1 MLVKIYV
8 FKILNFKAT
17 KSIGTLFETHYLQ
30 DNAMLLLFPYCL
42 LTWVTRVVSLQF
54 FMYTTK
60 KKKSKKEG
68 PCLSVPSTIP
78 FSSEN
83 KKPRWNE
90 LYFML
95 KLRYLTSI

>member
-60 KKKSKKEG
+60 KKKNLKRRDHALASQ
-68 PCLSVPSTIP
+68 VPFLFPVKTKNQGGMSYI
-78 FSSEN
+78 
-83 KKPRWNE
+83 
-90 LYFML
+90 LC
-95 KLRYLTSI
+95 

>member
-8 FKILNFKAT
+8 LKILLVNFKAT
-17 KSIGTLFETHYLQ
+17 KSIGTLVETHYLE

-60 KKKSKKEG
+60 KNLKRRDHALASQ
-68 PCLSVPSTIP
+68 VPFLFPVKTKNQGGMSYI
-78 FSSEN
+78 
-83 KKPRWNE
+83 
-90 LYFML
+90 LC
-95 KLRYLTSI
+95 